1 MDKYSIP
8 SELFFPLHH
17 PRPRFKNY
25 VEEVLGYVSFGIV
38 DIGEMP
44 TKTFNQSLDAYI
56 KSYGSNVSSTDKTIQ
71 NWRTEIGALFGLYIE
86 GTDSC
91 RPSAQCEDLAIN
103 VNLPRFFKGIMS
115 SFQYPAGFLKPQEVV
130 KAVENGVKFHPG
142 RWLAEYFLRPGL
154 PYITKEEFCH
164 CVMNDLRVTRDQE
177 PISRTIERIENNRKI
192 GVEYDSRGDV
202 VRTAGDVLDYM
213 FLAAF
218 LDKDSQG
225 RFSPR
230 HGTVN
235 AFNLLKNSHCFFD
248 KYYDGVIDNAKAS
261 SLEYD
266 WFLYVESQYNN
277 FIKKI
282 ENPELEKVST
292 TGDNVDTQTQEQV
305 EEQGLPDSDDTTEI
319 GRRGE
324 QLAFQHEVLRLK
336 KDGRSDLVHLV
347 KHMPT
352 HLAVGYDIKSLESD
366 TEEDRFIEVKTCLT
380 RQRVRFNNFHLTP
393 NEWRV
398 AESHGEKYC
407 VYRIAIDDEGM
418 QLFVIRNPIQQF
430 RDRAMRLSF
439 RHSVQL
445 NFTDKAGE
453 FQELLC
459 VPTK

>member
-1 MDKYSIP
+1 MTAACSQRT
-8 SELFFPLHH
+8 STH
-17 PRPRFKNY
+17 R
-25 VEEVLGYVSFGIV
+25 VG
-38 DIGEMP
+38 
-44 TKTFNQSLDAYI
+44 A
-56 KSYGSNVSSTDKTIQ
+56 SSTLTI
-71 NWRTEIGALFGLYIE
+71 ISL
-86 GTDSC
+86 
-91 RPSAQCEDLAIN
+91 
-103 VNLPRFFKGIMS
+103 
-115 SFQYPAGFLKPQEVV
+115 
-130 KAVENGVKFHPG
+130 H
-142 RWLAEYFLRPGL
+142 
-154 PYITKEEFCH
+154 
-164 CVMNDLRVTRDQE
+164 E
-177 PISRTIERIENNRKI
+177 PTHTHAR
-192 GVEYDSRGDV
+192 
-202 VRTAGDVLDYM
+202 
-213 FLAAF
+213 
-218 LDKDSQG
+218 
-225 RFSPR
+225 
-230 HGTVN
+230 
-235 AFNLLKNSHCFFD
+235 
-248 KYYDGVIDNAKAS
+248 
-261 SLEYD
+261 SL
-266 WFLYVESQYNN
+266 FLYVESQYNN

-430 RDRAMRLSF
+430 RDRAIRLSF